1 MTFTHDP
8 LITRFSPPGER
19 FAGFM
24 AVKIGKDKE
33 LVVAEY
39 SEAAQEALKAELARR
54 DEQRLEIEALK
65 KRPEVIEGDFAK

>member
-1 MTFTHDP
+1 
-8 LITRFSPPGER
+8 
-19 FAGFM
+19 
-24 AVKIGKDKE
+24 VKTGKTTE

-39 SEAAQEALKAELARR
+39 SEAAQEALRAELARR